1 MITDSNFKFQDI
13 DNKLFVILEEF
24 KYKKSTASDLL
35 KLLGGEKLLT
45 SKKYSKE
52 HINIINLKG
61 MIVSNNEIDEKN
73 EEIKKALLNRLFVI
87 NFLNKCLNSQKN
99 INESLIKEEPNII
112 VFCNKLYFSYFNKKQ
127 KRFKLVSKEYSK
139 TINFKN
145 KYNFSFTKYVYLHVI
160 NKNKDKNEIKPFTEK
175 FFKHTNS
182 IFQIYRYNKQV
193 TVETNDYIALT
204 NTKDGKFSWEV
215 GLLPKNKIQYMN
227 KDYIGW
233 FNKETLNNLKLN
245 QLADSKSLE
254 ILDNIKN
261 TINNNKDNIERIERN
276 LSQTYKDGNINIIQK
291 LKEHIDIK
299 ILEDGGLKYHNII
312 YNDNS
317 LIIQE
322 LINLYI

>member
-1 MITDSNFKFQDI
+1 
-13 DNKLFVILEEF
+13 
-24 KYKKSTASDLL
+24 
-35 KLLGGEKLLT
+35 
-45 SKKYSKE
+45 
-52 HINIINLKG
+52 
-61 MIVSNNEIDEKN
+61 
-73 EEIKKALLNRLFVI
+73 
-87 NFLNKCLNSQKN
+87 
-99 INESLIKEEPNII
+99 
-112 VFCNKLYFSYFNKKQ
+112 
-127 KRFKLVSKEYSK
+127 
-139 TINFKN
+139 
-145 KYNFSFTKYVYLHVI
+145 
-160 NKNKDKNEIKPFTEK
+160 
-175 FFKHTNS
+175 
-182 IFQIYRYNKQV
+182 
-193 TVETNDYIALT
+193 
-204 NTKDGKFSWEV
+204 
-215 GLLPKNKIQYMN
+215 MN